1 MNDNSPSFDLTGSD
15 ALRAV
20 FRNHASGITVVTSAT
35 DAGEPIGFTASS
47 VTSLGSN
54 PPLVSLN
61 ISQGS
66 SSYEHM
72 RPGKLVAIHTLDAST
87 LWLAERM
94 AGDKEFRYATPDF
107 ITGPE
112 NAPIFTQ
119 VPAVLLARVRS
130 RTEVASNAVIVL
142 DALSSESFREATEPL
157 VYFQRGYHMLGER
170 LKDNS

>member
-1 MNDNSPSFDLTGSD
+1 MNDKIPSFDLTGSA
-15 ALRAV
+15 ALKAV
-20 FRNHASGITVVTSAT
+20 FRNHASGITVVTSST
-35 DAGEPIGFTASS
+35 DAGVPIGFTASS

-72 RPGKLVAIHTLDAST
+72 CPGKLVAIHTLDSST

-94 AGDKEFRYATPDF
+94 AADKEQRYSEKDYVV
-107 ITGPE
+107 GPE

-130 RTEVASNAVIVL
+130 RTEIEANAVIIL

-157 VYFQRGYHMLGER
+157 VYFQRGYHTLGDR
-170 LKDNS
+170 LKDNN